1 MLLILV
7 LLTVSCSKDAPIDDS
22 SNNNSPLVIEGETN
36 NPSNVNSSNS
46 SSFNSISERYSSI
59 NETTAYY
66 KGQEYFV
73 NYMSKDKL
81 DSFDYFMDGI
91 NYRIFNRD
99 LVYTDMNNDN
109 LPDIFAF
116 STAFPNGDTYSY
128 DTGRYFFLSD
138 HLSSNNFISQP
149 SQINFSGGRM
159 FPNDF
164 NNDGINEVLFNHHN
178 GKMNWYNE
186 QENIGGGVNFEIKK
200 PRILSYTGIIQ
211 VNQVGIEMDSHAG
224 ASGDV
229 NNDGLVDFIQFP
241 IPGEYQG
248 EWDYFEQTPQVS
260 INTGDFNFNTFSLI
274 PGFQY
279 ESWNAT
285 GYELFDVNGD
295 NFLDVVVGWEI
306 GAVREEGFVDH
317 YSTQL
322 KDAVVLWG
330 NGTGTYTLSDMS
342 TLEEISLSATDR
354 HSAILGFGFSDYDN
368 DNDIDIIIT
377 TTREEPG
384 ADFNSG
390 VYYDSY
396 YLLVFE
402 NIGGKSFV
410 EAQVIEGNVDESR
423 TSFTNFF
430 KIMSIDFDND
440 GKSDLIPFGIANYGQ
455 NSNYISNLYWKKIE
469 NTYRRSW

>member
-1 MLLILV
+1 MEQRYSIILLIL
-7 LLTVSCSKDAPIDDS
+7 LLFSCTKEDIEETQITEVVTPEQ
-22 SNNNSPLVIEGETN
+22 VIEWNTL
-36 NPSNVNSSNS
+36 
-46 SSFNSISERYSSI
+46 SERYSSV
-59 NETTAYY
+59 NENTSYF
-66 KGQEYFV
+66 KNQEYITGYLTASDLAMFSV
-73 NYMSKDKL
+73 NDAHASYQ
-81 DSFDYFMDGI
+81 
-91 NYRIFNRD
+91 IFG
-99 LVYTDMNNDN
+99 
-109 LPDIFAF
+109 P
-116 STAFPNGDTYSY
+116 STIISDFNGDKKEDLLGFAHSFCSDHPYSY
-128 DTGRYFFLSD
+128 HAGKLIFVDDIRGKRAYSSYNTDYYF
-138 HLSSNNFISQP
+138 
-149 SQINFSGGRM
+149 GVTM
-159 FPNDF
+159 AVNDF
-164 NNDGINEVLFNHHN
+164 NNDGKNDVLISSHDTKQNTYHE
-178 GKMNWYNE
+178 GE
-186 QENIGGGVNFEIKK
+186 DTGGFQDRPMSKPSIVTFQNYGISIKK
-200 PRILSYTGIIQ
+200 VGAIQ
-211 VNQVGIEMDSHAG
+211 DTHAIT
-224 ASGDV
+224 SGDV